1 MWHVPMHVPFVTTDV
16 GAASSEQGGP
26 SGRSVEKKHSRQR
39 LPVSWKRKEL
49 TGLSRQSSS
58 ARAYPYLRSL
68 SALALEPHDL
78 PRDLPTTSLSL
89 SLSLFRANQRKARPT
104 GQALYHSRS
113 DGWPFVG
120 MPAWLPECRVRQ
132 QSSMLCSS
140 DTISD
145 TISRAIDRAS
155 PRGADLRLVT

>member
-1 MWHVPMHVPFVTTDV
+1 MKPDVWHVPFVTTDV
-16 GAASSEQGGP
+16 VDAESSEQGGP
-26 SGRSVEKKHSRQR
+26 SGRSVEKNHSRQR

-89 SLSLFRANQRKARPT
+89 SLCS
-104 GQALYHSRS
+104 
-113 DGWPFVG
+113 
-120 MPAWLPECRVRQ
+120 VR
-132 QSSMLCSS
+132 
-140 DTISD
+140 TNE
-145 TISRAIDRAS
+145 RRG
-155 PRGADLRLVT
+155 PRGKRCTTREATAGRL